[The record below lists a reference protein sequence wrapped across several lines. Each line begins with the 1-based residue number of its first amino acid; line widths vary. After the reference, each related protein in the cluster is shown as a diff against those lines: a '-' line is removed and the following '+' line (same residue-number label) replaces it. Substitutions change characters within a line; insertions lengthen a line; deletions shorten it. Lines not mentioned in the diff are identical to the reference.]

1 MVIGTVK
8 PVSIEKEMQGSYLDY
23 AMSVIVSRALPDVRD
38 GLKPVHRRILYAVND
53 MGLTANNP
61 HRKSARIV
69 GEVLGK
75 YHPHGDTSV
84 YDAMVRMAQDFSM
97 RYPLIDGQGNFGSV
111 DNDPPAAMRYT
122 EARLGRIAGEMLVD
136 IEKETVDFMPNFD
149 DSLEEPKVLP
159 TRIPNLLLNGSSGIA
174 VGMATNIPPH
184 NLNEVCDAISC
195 LIDNPNAT
203 IEELTQF
210 VKGPDFPTAGIIK
223 GVEGIKSAYATGHGK
238 IVIQA
243 RARVE
248 DIAQTGRSQIVVTEL
263 PYQTNKAGLM
273 ETIAELVKEKKITGI
288 SDLRDESDRHGM
300 RIVIELRK
308 EAFPEQV
315 LNNLYKHTA
324 MQSAFFA
331 NMVAL
336 VDGQPRVISLKQ
348 ALQSYIDFRHEV
360 ITRRSRFELKEAKAR
375 AHILE
380 GLKIALDQ
388 IDAIIS
394 TIRKSE
400 TAEAARQA
408 LMNNFGLTQIQAQAI
423 LDMQLR
429 RLANLERQKILD
441 EYTGLLKT
449 ISYLED
455 LLANPRRM
463 LILIKEDISGLKE
476 KYGDERRT
484 EIVEGGE
491 VQFREEDL
499 IAHQRMVVT
508 LSSRGYVKRVPAHL
522 YTPQHRGGKGI
533 IGMITREGD
542 PVRLLTV
549 ADTHDVI
556 FFFTNRGKVY
566 SLKCHETPVDSSRI
580 ARGTAVVNLFPV
592 ADGEVVTAI
601 VAVTEFTPEAF
612 LLMATVK
619 GEIKKTSVD
628 KFAAVRSSGL
638 IAMDL
643 AGGDEQVDVCL
654 ATDKDEVILVTDTGQ
669 SIKFT
674 VASLRA
680 SSRVSGGVRAIRLA
694 SGDRVVSM
702 DRADVEACLLVVTSG
717 GFGKLTRLKQ
727 YPRQHRAGS
736 GVRTFKVTEK
746 TGSIAAAKVVAFQ
759 DQVMIISANGIVTRT
774 PVKEKDPRQGIT
786 LQGRSTQGV
795 RLMRLEAGDE
805 VVAVATFGGEK
816 EKSKDKP
823 KKKPEK
829 KKEKRGKK

>member
-1 MVIGTVK
+1 MAIGTVK

-53 MGLTANNP
+53 MGLTANST

-97 RYPLIDGQGNFGSV
+97 RYPLINGQGNFGSV

-122 EARLGRIAGEMLVD
+122 EAKLGRIASEMLID

-184 NLNEVCDAISC
+184 NLNEICDAISC

-203 IEELTQF
+203 TEELTQF

-223 GVEGIKSAYATGHGK
+223 GVEGIKNAYATGHGK

-248 DIAQTGRSQIVVTEL
+248 NIARTERSQIVVTEL
-263 PYQTNKAGLM
+263 PYQTNKASLV
-273 ETIAELVKEKKITGI
+273 EAIAELVKEKKITGI

-348 ALQSYIDFRHEV
+348 ALKSYIDFRHEV
-360 ITRRSRFELKEAKAR
+360 ITRRSKFELKEAKAR

-429 RLANLERQKILD
+429 RLASLERQKILD

-463 LILIKEDISGLKE
+463 LILIQEEVSGLKE

-499 IAHQRMVVT
+499 IPHQRMVVT
-508 LSSRGYVKRVPAHL
+508 LSNRGYVKRVPARL

-566 SLKCHETPVDSSRI
+566 SLKCHETPVDGSRI
-580 ARGTAVVNLFPV
+580 ARGMAVVNLFPV

-601 VAVTEFTPEAF
+601 VAVTDFTPETY

-628 KFAAVRSSGL
+628 HFAAVRSSGL

-643 AGGDEQVDVCL
+643 AEGDEQVDACL
-654 ATDKDEVILVTDTGQ
+654 ATDKDEVILVTETGQ

-680 SSRVSGGVRAIRLA
+680 SSRVSGGVRALRLA

-702 DRADVEACLLVVTSG
+702 DHADAEACLLIVTSG
-717 GFGKLTRLKQ
+717 GFGKLTPLKQ

-795 RLMRLEAGDE
+795 RLMRLETGDE
-805 VVAVATFGGEK
+805 VVAVASFGGEK

-823 KKKPEK
+823 EKKPEK
-829 KKEKRGKK
+829 KKEKKSKK